1 MLKIADFD
9 RGYETR
15 VIVSAIGPPQPS
27 RRAFPAAAIRAA
39 AVRKETAPKPGRP
52 QWW

>member
-15 VIVSAIGPPQPS
+15 VIVSAIGPPQPVPPGIPGGRDP
-27 RRAFPAAAIRAA
+27 RRSGA
-39 AVRKETAPKPGRP
+39 
-52 QWW
+52 